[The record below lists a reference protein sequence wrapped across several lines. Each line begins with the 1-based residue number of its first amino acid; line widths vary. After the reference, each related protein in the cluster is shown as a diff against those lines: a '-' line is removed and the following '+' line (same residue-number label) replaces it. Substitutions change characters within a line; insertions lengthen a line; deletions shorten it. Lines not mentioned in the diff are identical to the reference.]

1 MAAKFAVSLMALLGA
16 VSAQSTGYTNS
27 SSIAT
32 STTSSASST
41 FSNNAMVTAANVVYL
56 IQDDTTYSDATVLTL
71 SRKRQANSGI
81 GSCLNTCSDNSQ
93 CVGAS
98 YSDDTMTCQ
107 YYSEINKDSE
117 TSSPGTDFALV
128 ESRPGASSSANS
140 TTSATGTHSATR
152 PGVSG
157 SSNSTSSATSSRP
170 AGITGGAGNSTSSRP
185 TGSVSRTSSS
195 TGSSTPVPSSPST
208 IITINGVVFL
218 LEINISYSGITID
231 FAILAKRAG
240 QSLDDC
246 LTTCSANSN
255 CAGTSYE
262 ESTGTCTFY
271 TSIDSDSRTPT
282 NGVDFATV
290 LSRAN
295 ANNGAG
301 TNGTSGAGNT
311 TSPATNATAESFI
324 CPALDGSVL
333 LSNLEV
339 TFTVSCGQF
348 LIGTT
353 YDALSEINS
362 KRQAVDNGLPSTL
375 SNCVDLC
382 SLAESCVGTT
392 FEDATQTCTFY
403 SAVSYATPLEGFD
416 SATRVQDNSGNGA
429 GEVVTATVTVGGQ
442 TITTTT
448 TIAGAT
454 TTQYVAA
461 PSTATVFVT
470 SVSTVTSYVG
480 GATGLPSGAT
490 VTAIVPVSTI
500 TYNPTVSTI
509 TLPQNYAA
517 PTVTVTVG
525 GSGSG
530 SGAVTTVTV
539 DQNGNVIGE
548 STANAAAGG
557 VGSYPTVTI
566 YAACTTPAA
575 QPVET
580 TWTTVYVR

>member
-1 MAAKFAVSLMALLGA
+1 MQCS
-16 VSAQSTGYTNS
+16 YY
-27 SSIAT
+27 SSIDRDTET
-32 STTSSASST
+32 ST
-41 FSNNAMVTAANVVYL
+41 
-56 IQDDTTYSDATVLTL
+56 
-71 SRKRQANSGI
+71 
-81 GSCLNTCSDNSQ
+81 
-93 CVGAS
+93 
-98 YSDDTMTCQ
+98 
-107 YYSEINKDSE
+107 
-117 TSSPGTDFALV
+117 PGTDFALV
-128 ESRPGASSSANS
+128 ESRPGASSSAN
-140 TTSATGTHSATR
+140 TTASATGSAT
-152 PGVSG
+152 PSG
-157 SSNSTSSATSSRP
+157 GPVGGSNSTRSATGSSTRS
-170 AGITGGAGNSTSSRP
+170 AGITGAGNSTSSRP

-208 IITINGVVFL
+208 ILTINGVVFL
-218 LEINISYSGITID
+218 LEIDISYSGITID

-240 QSLDDC
+240 NSLDDC
-246 LTTCSANSN
+246 LTTCAANSN
-255 CAGTSYE
+255 CAGTSFT

-271 TSIDSDSRTPT
+271 SSIDSGSRTPT

-295 ANNGAG
+295 ADNGAG

-353 YDALSEINS
+353 YDALAEIQT

-392 FEDATQTCTFY
+392 FEIATEQCTFY
-403 SAVSYATPLEGFD
+403 SAISYATPMDGFD
-416 SATRVQDNSGNGA
+416 SAEKVAGQGNGNGA
-429 GEVVTATVTVGGQ
+429 GEVITATVTVGDA

-448 TIAGAT
+448 TVAGAT
-454 TTQYVAA
+454 TTQYVGAA
-461 PSTATVFVT
+461 STATVFVT
-470 SVSTVTSYVG
+470 SVTTVTQYAG
-480 GATGLPSGAT
+480 PTGYPSGAT

-539 DQNGNVIGE
+539 DQAGNVIGE
-548 STANAAAGG
+548 STGNAAGNQF
-557 VGSYPTVTI
+557 YPTVTV

-580 TWTTVYVR
+580 TWTTVYV

>member
-1 MAAKFAVSLMALLGA
+1 MRCE
-16 VSAQSTGYTNS
+16 YY
-27 SSIAT
+27 SSI
-32 STTSSASST
+32 
-41 FSNNAMVTAANVVYL
+41 N
-56 IQDDTTYSDATVLTL
+56 
-71 SRKRQANSGI
+71 R
-81 GSCLNTCSDNSQ
+81 
-93 CVGAS
+93 
-98 YSDDTMTCQ
+98 
-107 YYSEINKDSE
+107 DSE
-117 TSSPGTDFALV
+117 AASPGTDFALV
-128 ESRPGASSSANS
+128 ESRAGASSSAN
-140 TTSATGTHSATR
+140 TTASATGSASR

-157 SSNSTSSATSSRP
+157 SSNSTRSATGSSSRP
-170 AGITGGAGNSTSSRP
+170 AGITGGAGNATSSRP

-255 CAGTSYE
+255 CAGTSFE

-271 TSIDSDSRTPT
+271 TSIDSNSRTPT

-353 YDALSEINS
+353 YDALAEINT

-392 FEDATQTCTFY
+392 FEDATQSCTFY

-442 TITTTT
+442 VITTTVT
-448 TIAGAT
+448 QAGAT

-500 TYNPTVSTI
+500 TYNPSVSTI
-509 TLPQNYAA
+509 TLPQNYAGQTVTITQGAGAAA
-517 PTVTVTVG
+517 PTVTESV
-525 GSGSG
+525 
-530 SGAVTTVTV
+530 TVTV
-539 DQNGNVIGE
+539 DANGNVIGS
-548 STANAAAGG
+548 STAGAVAGG
-557 VGSYPTVTI
+557 VAGSNSYPTVTVHDL
-566 YAACTTPAA
+566 YCPTSTAGS
-575 QPVET
+575 VVF
-580 TWTTVYVR
+580 TTVYVR

>member
-1 MAAKFAVSLMALLGA
+1 MLLPHPPLPAQALAHLLPQLQELPTSCSQTLRESLLQLDPRF
-16 VSAQSTGYTNS
+16 TLT
-27 SSIAT
+27 SI
-32 STTSSASST
+32 S
-41 FSNNAMVTAANVVYL
+41 Y
-56 IQDDTTYSDATVLTL
+56 QGTVLTL
-71 SRKRQANSGI
+71 SRKRQADSSIQN
-81 GSCLNTCSDNSQ
+81 CLNTCSADTS
-93 CVGAS
+93 CAGTAYV
-98 YSDDTMTCQ
+98 SDTGSCT
-107 YYSEINKDSE
+107 YYSAVDTATKAD
-117 TSSPGTDFALV
+117 TPGTDFALV
-128 ESRPGASSSANS
+128 QHRDGASSSGNS
-140 TTSATGTHSATR
+140 TTSATGSATR

-170 AGITGGAGNSTSSRP
+170 AGITGAGNSTSSRP
-185 TGSVSRTSSS
+185 TGSASRTSSA
-195 TGSSTPVPSSPST
+195 TAVPSSPST

-240 QSLDDC
+240 ESLDAC
-246 LTTCSANSN
+246 LTACAANSN
-255 CAGTSYE
+255 CAGTAYD

-271 TSIDSDSRTPT
+271 TAIDSSSRTPT
-282 NGVDFATV
+282 NNVDFATV
-290 LSRAN
+290 LSRAG
-295 ANNGAG
+295 ATGTGAG
-301 TNGTSGAGNT
+301 NNGTSGAGNT

-353 YDALSEINS
+353 YDALAEINT

-403 SAVSYATPLEGFD
+403 SAVSYATPLDGYD
-416 SATRVQDNSGNGA
+416 SATKVAGQGNDG
-429 GEVVTATVTVGGQ
+429 GEV
-442 TITTTT
+442 ITTTT
-448 TIAGAT
+448 VIGGVVSTTTLTVAGTT

-490 VTAIVPVSTI
+490 VTEIVPVSTI
-500 TYNPTVSTI
+500 TYNPTVQTI
-509 TLPQNYAA
+509 TLPQNYAQ

-525 GSGSG
+525 GGN
-530 SGAVTTVTV
+530 AAPVATQTVYQTV
-539 DQNGNVIGE
+539 DQNGNVIGS
-548 STANAAAGG
+548 STAGAVAGGAAGNMP
-557 VGSYPTVTI
+557 SYPTVTVFSS
-566 YAACTTPAA
+566 YCPTATAGS
-575 QPVET
+575 VV
-580 TWTTVYVR
+580 WTTVYV